1 MRAAQQAKNNYWNLS
16 SCPNIWNTPFSILPT
31 LNITSNSKRVN
42 PSPLDRKRIEFWRP
56 NAHKKV
62 LARKTLIHGKHCI
75 LHWKEAKKSFF
86 CWAKPAKKKEAV
98 KRGFFWSSAMM
109 INDAVTNAYYDDR
122 WKKWLKKKWQGQ
134 NPTTSLHFIFSKPS
148 LWQTAMRLVWSKKHV
163 LIQL

>member
-86 CWAKPAKKKEAV
+86 CWAKPAKKKGSGQAGV
-98 KRGFFWSSAMM
+98 LLVIR
-109 INDAVTNAYYDDR
+109 YDDQWCSNWR
-122 WKKWLKKKWQGQ
+122 AHIMTTDEKNDSRQKKTRQKP
-134 NPTTSLHFIFSKPS
+134 NHFTSLHIQ
-148 LWQTAMRLVWSKKHV
+148 QTKALTNSNEVGLK
-163 LIQL
+163 